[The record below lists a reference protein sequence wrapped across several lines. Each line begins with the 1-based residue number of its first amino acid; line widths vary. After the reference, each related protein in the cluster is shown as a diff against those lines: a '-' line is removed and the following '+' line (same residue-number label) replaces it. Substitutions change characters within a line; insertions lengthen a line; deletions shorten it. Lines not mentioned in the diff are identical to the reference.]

1 MSYARLIVQLYI
13 RTSSRKALRKVTS
26 VLVFELETKCTVR
39 EYHFRSR
46 QPRHKALSMSM
57 AKRPFTYCKVKATSF
72 GKEWAQE
79 EYGRGYTTKYMYGK
93 YTGPGKNAKH
103 ITAVWDDSTTC
114 QAQLSKC
121 EAVTM
126 AEFNHAC
133 DETKA
138 RRAGEPF
145 LSLSLWFPLVM
156 CFTFLACVLQRR
168 RRPKATQENST
179 LQPRMRRE
187 ARCAPS
193 PCPPL
198 EIYIYVLHIY
208 IYIIMTNNGTR
219 MRMLHSAGKGAKRQT
234 ATGAGAGARK
244 KTKRGALYP
253 NCSTLRRPI
262 DYGATVTVKVGSVFR
277 TYPRHYIKPWGPFQL
292 TDPRYPSNKQ

>member
-1 MSYARLIVQLYI
+1 MSYARLIFQLYI
-13 RTSSRKALRKVTS
+13 RTSSRKALRKVTY
-26 VLVFELETKCTVR
+26 VLVFELDTKCTVR
-39 EYHFRSR
+39 EYHFRSH
-46 QPRHKALSMSM
+46 QPRHKALSMPM

-72 GKEWAQE
+72 GKEWAQA

-168 RRPKATQENST
+168 RRPKATQENPT

-198 EIYIYVLHIY
+198 DIYIYIYVLHIY
-208 IYIIMTNNGTR
+208 INN
-219 MRMLHSAGKGAKRQT
+219 
-234 ATGAGAGARK
+234 
-244 KTKRGALYP
+244 P
-253 NCSTLRRPI
+253 
-262 DYGATVTVKVGSVFR
+262 D
-277 TYPRHYIKPWGPFQL
+277 
-292 TDPRYPSNKQ
+292 